1 MSQTRTVHIE
11 LSKVQARYLSRT
23 LKDQKF
29 WEPSKASKDCCSQV
43 AAMVDKALTGQDAT

>member
-11 LSKVQARYLSRT
+11 LSEVQAAYLSRT

-29 WEPSKASKDCCSQV
+29 FEPGKASKDCCSQV
-43 AAMVDKALTGQDAT
+43 AAKIDKALKPRVLM